1 MNILKTGYQQI
12 VRDYRR
18 RRWGRLL
25 GVFGGSLLSVAAQFL
40 VGYFV
45 EPLPLKLATSLFLV
59 GAQVFICWAL
69 TSDPLE

>member
-1 MNILKTGYQQI
+1 MNHFKTAYQQI
-12 VRDYRR
+12 TRDYRR

-25 GVFGGSLLSVAAQFL
+25 GVFGGSLLSVGAHFS

-59 GAQVFICWAL
+59 GVQVFIYWAL
-69 TSDPLE
+69 TSEPIE